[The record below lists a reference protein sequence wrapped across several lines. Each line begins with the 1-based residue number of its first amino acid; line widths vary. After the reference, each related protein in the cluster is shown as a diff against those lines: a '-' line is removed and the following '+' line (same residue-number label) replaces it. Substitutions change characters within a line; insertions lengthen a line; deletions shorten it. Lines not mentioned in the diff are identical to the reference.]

1 MNNKPIAIFCSLLL
15 GTLILSLPLLV
26 NPSLETRS
34 DAVIHIGITRAIMRE
49 GIPPSNPFLA
59 GERLP
64 YYWFYNALTAV
75 ASVTT
80 GADPGRI
87 MIILNILAI
96 WIMLLLVF
104 KITNSFTGTSNNSF
118 LAVGLF
124 VFGLNGWGWLLL
136 LPGIAHNGL
145 STIPP
150 LLTSGIWGFLERIVL
165 TRWEGTMG
173 FMLTKFW
180 VANSFS
186 LGIVAATAAVYC
198 LFRYI
203 HQWRPASLVA
213 FLLLTLISAHLNI
226 IAGGAL
232 IIICFSFFL
241 LQLALPFGKKASDK
255 KPILIGIILLV
266 LIVPILIPYLRSIMA
281 ETAQIYPVIRFRLP
295 DWFQL
300 RVLTVILAPLWGL
313 AAITFRR
320 KYDKRTRSYRYF
332 LLLALLI
339 LSVGFLFFRFPKHN
353 EFKLIFLIAIFLSL
367 LIGLNSR
374 LTSRKAAWVVWG
386 ILLTT
391 IPTTGLGLIAYS
403 YSPDEHHIT
412 PDENAIYTW
421 INRNLPA
428 DTVLTAE
435 KQSELIPL
443 LADRDAYLSC
453 YTFLKSTPINR
464 SLISQ
469 RRNLIRNLE
478 KQKEI
483 VEVLIEIS
491 RETGRPVSFIQYSS
505 SLPSESPLMLLH
517 TEGKIE
523 VWGVKLQ

>member
-1 MNNKPIAIFCSLLL
+1 MKTGPIWIFCALLL
-15 GTLILSLPLLV
+15 LALILSLPLLI
-26 NPSLETRS
+26 NPALKTRS

-64 YYWFYNALTAV
+64 YYWFYNALTAL

-96 WIMLLLVF
+96 LIMLLLVF
-104 KITNSFTGTSNNSF
+104 KITDSFTGTSNNSF
-118 LAVGLF
+118 LAAGLF

-136 LPGIAHNGL
+136 LPGLSSNGL

-186 LGIVAATAAVYC
+186 IGIVAATSAIYWF
-198 LFRYI
+198 FRYI
-203 HQWRPASLVA
+203 YRCRPGSLIA
-213 FLLLTLISAHLNI
+213 FIFLTLISAHLNI

-241 LQLALPFGKKASDK
+241 LQLTLLTGKKSSNK
-255 KPILIGIILLV
+255 KPILIGIILLG
-266 LIVPILIPYLRSIMA
+266 LIAPILIPYLRSIMA
-281 ETAQIYPVIRFRLP
+281 ETAQVNPVIRFSLP

-300 RVLTVILAPLWGL
+300 RVLAVILAPLWVL
-313 AAITFRR
+313 AAITFRIKSDER
-320 KYDKRTRSYRYF
+320 PRTYQHF

-339 LSVGFLFFRFPKHN
+339 LSAGFLFFRFPKHN
-353 EFKLIFLIAIFLSL
+353 EYKLIFLIALFLSL

-374 LTSRKAAWVVWG
+374 LTSRKTAWLVWG

-403 YSPDEHHIT
+403 YSPDEHPIT
-412 PDENAIYTW
+412 PDETAIYTW

-428 DTVLTAE
+428 DTILIAE
-435 KQSELIPL
+435 KQDELIPL

-464 SLISQ
+464 SLLSQ
-469 RRNLIRNLE
+469 RRNLIRKSGKE
-478 KQKEI
+478 KG
-483 VEVLIEIS
+483 VAEVLIEIS
-491 RETGRPVSFIQYSS
+491 RETGRPVSLIRYSG
-505 SLPSESPLMLLH
+505 SLPPDSPLLLH
-517 TEGKIE
+517 TEGEIE
-523 VWGVKLQ
+523 IWGVNPQP